1 MAFVVGAG
9 TFVDGCAG
17 DGRGVAVSNGPSIV
31 PGLAGVDVAVAGK
44 GTVDAVGVGVW
55 SGTRPQPAQ
64 SVTTAMT
71 SPARQNLPELVL
83 RDASRGM
90 GEPCTQPSGQAVRA
104 VKVGSLVR
112 RM

>member
-1 MAFVVGAG
+1 M
-9 TFVDGCAG
+9 
-17 DGRGVAVSNGPSIV
+17 
-31 PGLAGVDVAVAGK
+31 
-44 GTVDAVGVGVW
+44 DAVGGGVW

-64 SVTTAMT
+64 SVTTAT
-71 SPARQNLPELVL
+71 TNPARKNLPRLVL

-104 VKVGSLVR
+104 VNVGSLVR